1 MNTIVIGAS
10 SGIGMELARL
20 LAKDGHTTYIT
31 GRRAPLLSQLQ
42 SEAPDLFRIK
52 AFDITDLAA
61 SEKAFREMCDDLGS
75 VDLVVVNSGWGDIN
89 KKLDWQIEHTVIST
103 NVVGA
108 THLCVLAMH
117 QFYRQNK
124 GHLVGISSVAG
135 LIGGSLNP
143 AYNASKAFLSN
154 YLSGLRMSAK
164 ARKQPITVTDIR
176 PGFVKTDLVKGD
188 NIFWMQPVDK
198 AARQIYQAIQAKKK
212 VAYITRRW
220 RLMAWLMK
228 LKSF

>member
-31 GRRAPLLSQLQ
+31 GRREPLLSQLQ

-52 AFDITDLAA
+52 TFDITDLVA

-89 KKLDWQIEHTVIST
+89 KKLDWQIEHTVINT

-198 AARQIYQAIQAKKK
+198 AARQIYQALQAKKK